1 MVVRWNN
8 YNSLPF
14 AKFIRY
20 YIKLLTIRVFP
31 SYYFLGTAIG
41 TVISLVTSG
50 LIADNPKLGWEGVFY
65 IHGGLSL
72 IWCILWT
79 IFVRD
84 CPENHHLI
92 SADELEYIQNDQ
104 CSKHR
109 TNVNTLLWD
118 PYVKT
123 IFYLINSIT
132 STINNAYFIFK
143 GKKNNRKV
151 PWLGIASSVPFWALL
166 IAHVLNN
173 FGWYMLLVELPMFL
187 SDGLGFEIKEA
198 GLIIR

>member
-1 MVVRWNN
+1 MDKDS
-8 YNSLPF
+8 YNCFNLLHF
-14 AKFIRY
+14 ARLSSYYQFIQFAY
-20 YIKLLTIRVFP
+20 GFH
-31 SYYFLGTAIG
+31 YFLGTAIG

-50 LIADNPKLGWEGVFY
+50 LIADNPELGWEGVFY

-109 TNVNTLLWD
+109 TTVTTLL
-118 PYVKT
+118 
-123 IFYLINSIT
+123 
-132 STINNAYFIFK
+132 
-143 GKKNNRKV
+143 
-151 PWLGIASSVPFWALL
+151 
-166 IAHVLNN
+166 
-173 FGWYMLLVELPMFL
+173 
-187 SDGLGFEIKEA
+187 
-198 GLIIR
+198 

>member
-1 MVVRWNN
+1 MGSWFGKIHDRVSHLWWYVETIVIPYHSQR
-8 YNSLPF
+8 L
-14 AKFIRY
+14 RY

-109 TNVNTLLWD
+109 TTVTTLLWD
-118 PYVKT
+118 PYVKNKLYFNWNHLNHLNHT
-123 IFYLINSIT
+123 TMHISYLREKRT
-132 STINNAYFIFK
+132 TEKFLG
-143 GKKNNRKV
+143 GK
-151 PWLGIASSVPFWALL
+151 LQALS
-166 IAHVLNN
+166 HS
-173 FGWYMLLVELPMFL
+173 GHY
-187 SDGLGFEIKEA
+187 S
-198 GLIIR
+198 